1 MRLFLTQGTA
11 EMQPSLTGLT
21 GRAKAWSEETWSKV
35 VVAGR
40 DVDSDLATVANGA
53 GTVVVGCS
61 GVETRG
67 MLMPDK
73 QIQVGHFSDLVTTT
87 RTSTHFA
94 CAT

>member
-1 MRLFLTQGTA
+1 MRLFLTQGIA

-40 DVDSDLATVANGA
+40 DVDSDLAIVANGA

-67 MLMPDK
+67 MLMSGNK
-73 QIQVGHFSDLVTTT
+73 FKWGTSQIL
-87 RTSTHFA
+87 
-94 CAT
+94 